1 MKKQMKRIT
10 PAEVQEKWESL
21 HVVLR
26 EHKEEK
32 HLTNQEIGDAI
43 NISAERVRKFFAG
56 ELKNP
61 NVFGVMA
68 LCNYLGLSLDALLGN
83 PHGKAVAD
91 IEAEVAHHKENAA
104 HLEAKVAR
112 LEQENLILNIKY
124 ENEQRFVQRIEK
136 ILRRTTTGVFILL
149 GLCAVL
155 VIALA
160 SYFIVDIGNPNIG
173 FVRDAYVAPM
183 AFVVFAII
191 LAGCAIAIALIVG
204 IFKENRKK
212 GEDKDGQRKN
222 G

>member
-1 MKKQMKRIT
+1 MKKKMNRIT

-43 NISAERVRKFFAG
+43 NVSAERVRKFFAG
-56 ELKNP
+56 DLANP
-61 NVFGVMA
+61 NVFSVMA

-91 IEAEVAHHKENAA
+91 IEAEIAHHKENAA
-104 HLEAKVAR
+104 RLEAEVAR

-136 ILRRTTTGVFILL
+136 ILRRTTTGVFVLL
-149 GLCAVL
+149 GLCAL
-155 VIALA
+155 MVIALVY
-160 SYFIVDIGNPNIG
+160 YFAMDIANRNIG
-173 FVRDAYVAPM
+173 FVRETHVAPM
-183 AFVVFAII
+183 GLVVA
-191 LAGCAIAIALIVG
+191 AVIVG
-204 IFKENRKK
+204 GVAILIAMLVGLFKEKKAK
-212 GEDKDGQRKN
+212 GEDTKETRCD
-222 G
+222 